1 MAHGLHAFYSYSV
14 LQGKDGQFGYFVSK
28 PVSPCSNSPW
38 PQVTSPRGLEDL
50 LRSGARL
57 PEVSGGWPWPVSSL
71 LRRCGAEQPLLR
83 PSAAEVTETLRS
95 ALHISQSG
103 VQEDTT
109 AGGHYKIPNQIVPSR
124 SFYYKNYKILK
135 GNPVTV
141 TAKEPDE
148 TNDNGELCEV

>member
-1 MAHGLHAFYSYSV
+1 M
-14 LQGKDGQFGYFVSK
+14 
-28 PVSPCSNSPW
+28 
-38 PQVTSPRGLEDL
+38 
-50 LRSGARL
+50 
-57 PEVSGGWPWPVSSL
+57 
-71 LRRCGAEQPLLR
+71 R